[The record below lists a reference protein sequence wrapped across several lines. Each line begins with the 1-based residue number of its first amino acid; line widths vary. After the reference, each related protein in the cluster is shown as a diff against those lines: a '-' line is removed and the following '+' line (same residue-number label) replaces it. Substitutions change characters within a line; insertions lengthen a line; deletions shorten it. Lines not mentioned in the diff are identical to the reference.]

1 MSSLYGTAMNTG
13 VHVSIWIIVLSA
25 YMPRSGTAGSTG
37 NSIFSFV
44 RKFSTVFHSN
54 CTNLH
59 SHQEWRRVPC
69 SPHPLQHLLFA
80 DFLMMA
86 ILTSMRWC
94 LTVVSMCISLII
106 SNVEHLF
113 MCFLTICISSL
124 EKCLFRSS
132 AHFSIGLF
140 HCCCCCWVVCAIC
153 VFWKLSCC
161 W

>member
-13 VHVSIWIIVLSA
+13 VHVSIWIIVSSA

-86 ILTSMRWC
+86 ILTRMRWC
-94 LTVVSMCISLII
+94 LTVVSVCISLII
-106 SNVEHLF
+106 SNMEHLF
-113 MCFLTICISSL
+113 MLVKGMSSWRNVYLDLLLIFQLGCFIVVVAAELYV
-124 EKCLFRSS
+124 LFVY
-132 AHFSIGLF
+132 FGN
-140 HCCCCCWVVCAIC
+140 
-153 VFWKLSCC
+153 
-161 W
+161 